1 MKKWGRFPRNW
12 SKSKGVLLFKKGDPN
27 SIQNWRP
34 ICLTSCAYRII
45 TAHIANAV
53 QELNSR
59 APFITQAQKG
69 FIQSTRGCIEHTL
82 KVQELL
88 CHAQRTDQ
96 DLYFLTIDFRDA
108 FGSVPHKAI
117 WKAMKELGF
126 EENIIHSL
134 KESYTDTSV
143 TFNDA
148 RVFTNK
154 GVKQGCPLSPLLFN
168 LVLEKLLRKLQ
179 ESATGITYVTRSEGE
194 ETTHHTNV
202 QAYADDIILIANNR
216 EDLDSLCETLTEF
229 TADLKLS
236 LAPHK
241 CSLYSYIKVGHRR
254 MFTNTPVTLQ
264 GQEVPT
270 IGILSLSEYLGTPVT
285 RSHVL
290 RMRHNLDDVK
300 TIEDKL
306 QALSKAGLRLNQVL
320 DTIRK
325 FIVPMLDYTMQCNPH
340 TQDSLDQINLAI
352 RKCVNKIAHAEHGT
366 PVPFFHTDWKDG
378 GLSIPELKERQDTLL
393 LSSFIHTTFFSSEKK
408 FFRQMFKDEM
418 AFRRTPREPTGF
430 CGYLEHNG
438 SFSAQTERGTKTLA
452 VKAVKAAHRLQ
463 VRVSKQD
470 TVVKM
475 AKGGEE
481 KVIANTKDLLQF
493 LKTFTRPKWHEKLAA
508 QAFKG
513 HSFTALK
520 ENPQSNFFFSPRHP
534 QVNDNVL
541 KFIYK
546 ARTNNLPTGEVLSH
560 GKGEVPRCQRCAN
573 ASDTLMHRLNGCR
586 PLYSKY
592 KVRHNKVEA
601 IIVETIKST
610 THQRLQIHRST
621 RVTMP
626 GCPDLSP
633 ENRVL
638 LPDIWYFD
646 RVNNHLKI
654 IEITVPYDSID
665 DTGST
670 KLSQRRQEKLEK
682 YAGLVDEI
690 RREWNVATHFH
701 VIVVSSLGTVPK
713 ETVRELRQIGRA
725 HV

>member
-1 MKKWGRFPRNW
+1 M
-12 SKSKGVLLFKKGDPN
+12 
-27 SIQNWRP
+27 
-34 ICLTSCAYRII
+34 
-45 TAHIANAV
+45 
-53 QELNSR
+53 
-59 APFITQAQKG
+59 
-69 FIQSTRGCIEHTL
+69 
-82 KVQELL
+82 
-88 CHAQRTDQ
+88 
-96 DLYFLTIDFRDA
+96 
-108 FGSVPHKAI
+108 
-117 WKAMKELGF
+117 
-126 EENIIHSL
+126 
-134 KESYTDTSV
+134 
-143 TFNDA
+143 
-148 RVFTNK
+148 FTNK

-241 CSLYSYIKVGHRR
+241 CSLYSYIKVGQRR
-254 MFTNTPVTLQ
+254 MFTDRPVTLQ

-306 QALSKAGLRLNQVL
+306 QALTKAGLRLNQVL

-325 FIVPMLDYTMQCNPH
+325 FIVPMLDYSMQCNPH
-340 TQDSLDQINLAI
+340 TQASLDQINLAI
-352 RKCVNKIAHAEHGT
+352 RKCVNKLAHAEHGT

-378 GLSIPELKERQDTLL
+378 GLSIPELKERQDKLL

-418 AFRRTPREPTGF
+418 AFRRTPKEPSGF
-430 CGYLEHNG
+430 CGYLEQNG
-438 SFSAQTERGTKTLA
+438 SFSAQSERGTKTLA

-463 VRVSKQD
+463 VRVARQD
-470 TVVKM
+470 TVVKVT
-475 AKGGEE
+475 KGGEE

-493 LKTFTRPKWHEKLAA
+493 LKTFTRPKWHEQLVA

-560 GKGEVPRCQRCAN
+560 GKGEVPRCQRCAH

-621 RVTMP
+621 RITMP

-646 RVNNHLKI
+646 RVNNQLKI
-654 IEITVPYDSID
+654 IEITVPYDSVGED
-665 DTGST
+665 GST
-670 KLSQRRQEKLEK
+670 KLWERRREKLQK
-682 YAGLVDEI
+682 YEGLVEEI
-690 RREWNVATHFH
+690 RRDWNLTTHLH
-701 VIVVSSLGTVPK
+701 VIVVSSLGAVPQ
-713 ETVRELRQIGRA
+713 ETVRELRQLLGGDPKLVNSTTRSLALNAARESALIYWGIYGDNEADNHAVNPANIVQRNPPAEDRA
-725 HV
+725 QEEIDRLFEGSSDPETEEVGVSDATPAGETSDSSAQESDDSPEPSSN